1 MLLSRSIWSNSKE
14 SSSIN
19 AFTTDNASL
28 LPTSMLVRPLSTQ
41 PVGQESIRSASF
53 LVMITQYEWKLI
65 LSTC

>member
-53 LVMITQYEWKLI
+53 LVMIT
-65 LSTC
+65 